1 MPKDKSLREHLVE
14 LLKGG
19 HAHAD
24 FETAIKGLG
33 PNLRGKRPKNAEH
46 SPWQLLEHMRIAQW
60 DILEFIRNPDHVS
73 PKFPEGY
80 WPPSKAPPHERAW
93 DKSAK
98 AFRADHNALIK
109 LVENES
115 TDLLAKILHG
125 DGQTVLRE
133 VLLAAD
139 HTAYHLG
146 ALILLRRLLG
156 AWHE

>member
-14 LLKGG
+14 LLKSG

-24 FETAIKGLG
+24 FETAIKCV
-33 PNLRGKRPKNAEH
+33 PSDLRGKAPKGAEH
-46 SPWQLLEHMRIAQW
+46 SLWQLLEHMRIAQS

-80 WPPSKAPPHERAW
+80 WPTSKTPPDEGAW

-98 AFRADHNALIK
+98 AFRADHKALIE
-109 LVENES
+109 LAENES
-115 TDLLAKILHG
+115 TDLLAKIPNG

-146 ALILLRRLLG
+146 AFVLLRRVLG
-156 AWHE
+156 SWKE

>member
-1 MPKDKSLREHLVE
+1 MQKDKALREHLVE

-24 FETAIKGLG
+24 FEIAIKDM
-33 PNLRGKRPKNAEH
+33 PANLRGKIPKGAEH
-46 SPWQLLEHMRIAQW
+46 SPWQLLEHMHLAQR
-60 DILEFIRNPDHVS
+60 DIFEFIRNPDHVS

-80 WPPSKAPPHERAW
+80 WPKSPTPPTKDAW
-93 DKSAK
+93 DKAEK
-98 AFRADHNALIK
+98 AFRADHKALIH
-109 LVENES
+109 LVEDES
-115 TDLLAKILHG
+115 TDLLAKIPHG

-146 ALILLRRLLG
+146 AFVLLRRMLG
-156 AWHE
+156 AWNG